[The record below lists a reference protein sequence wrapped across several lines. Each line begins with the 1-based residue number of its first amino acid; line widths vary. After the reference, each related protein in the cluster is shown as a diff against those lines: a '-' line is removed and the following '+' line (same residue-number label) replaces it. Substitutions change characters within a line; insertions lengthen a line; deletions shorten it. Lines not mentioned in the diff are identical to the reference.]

1 MSAYYDQES
10 QVLENGFLR
19 LEYLTQAGPRLVRLS
34 LAGSSENILAEL
46 PNLQVPTVW
55 GRYRFLGGHRLWHS
69 PEAMPRTY
77 VPDDTGLQVEQL
89 ADGVRLF
96 RAPEEPTG
104 IAKSITIRLAADRPA
119 LTLEHTLS
127 NHGLWP
133 VQMAPWAITQLAPGG
148 LAVLPLPE
156 GNADPAGLLPNCS
169 LAIWPYTRL
178 DDPRLGLHQTC
189 IVFKTLPPGPAF
201 KIGYFNTHGWIGYY
215 RSGVLF
221 RKTFPV
227 RAGKVH
233 PDFNCNAEMYCN
245 NQFIELESL
254 GQLEVVPPGGEVSH
268 SETWEIG
275 RGLENPSLTDA
286 MRALLG

>member
-1 MSAYYDQES
+1 MSMYYDLKS
-10 QVLENGFLR
+10 QILENSFLR
-19 LEYLTQAGPRLVRLS
+19 LEYLTEAGPRLVRLE
-34 LAGSSENILAEL
+34 LAGSNDNILAEM
-46 PNLQVPTVW
+46 PHFHVPTPW
-55 GRYRFLGGHRLWHS
+55 GPYRFLGGHRLWHS
-69 PEAMPRTY
+69 PEALPRTY
-77 VPDDTGLQVEQL
+77 VPDDSGLQVEQL
-89 ADGVRLF
+89 PDGVRLS
-96 RAPEEPTG
+96 RPAEAPTG
-104 IAKSITIRLAADRPA
+104 IAKSITVRLASDRPA

-133 VQMAPWAITQLAPGG
+133 VQFAPWAITQLAPGG

-156 GNADPAGLLPNCS
+156 GNVDPAGLLPNCS
-169 LAIWPYTRL
+169 LAIWPYTRM
-178 DDPRLGLHQTC
+178 DDSRLGLHQTC
-189 IVFKTLPPGPAF
+189 IVFKSNTTGAAF
-201 KIGYFNTHGWIGYY
+201 KLGYFNTHGWIGYY
-215 RSGVLF
+215 RNGILF

-245 NQFIELESL
+245 HQFIELESL
-254 GQLEVVPPGGEVSH
+254 GALETVPPGGEVTH